1 MPPAF
6 VESLDVAAVRLLT
19 GAVGRYPRFDRLVAA
34 AADHLAKLHVA
45 LLTLL
50 ILGGAGQ
57 PGWRRR
63 GLAVRIA
70 AALGLTIAAVGLV
83 GGLVGRTR
91 PFARHVDIAALVE
104 HAPHRSFPS
113 RHVAC
118 AAAMATVALP
128 TAPLLGAVFGTLG
141 ALLAT
146 SRVYAGLH
154 YPSDVVVG
162 WLVGAGIGWAVREGW
177 PA

>member
-6 VESLDVAAVRLLT
+6 VESLDVGAVRLLA
-19 GAVGRYPRFDRLVAA
+19 GAVGRCPTLDRLMAA
-34 AADHLAKLHVA
+34 AADHVAKVHVA
-45 LLTLL
+45 LLGLL
-50 ILGGAGQ
+50 FLGGVGE

-63 GLAVRIA
+63 GLAARIA
-70 AALGLTIAAVGLV
+70 AALSLTVAAVGV
-83 GGLVGRTR
+83 IGGLAGRTR
-91 PFARHVDIAALVE
+91 PFARHADVAALVA

-118 AAAMATVALP
+118 AATMATVALP
-128 TAPLLGAVFGTLG
+128 TAPLLGTVLGALG
-141 ALLAT
+141 ALLAV

-154 YPSDVVVG
+154 YPSDVIGG
-162 WLVGAGIGWAVREGW
+162 WLVGATIGRLVREGW

>member
-1 MPPAF
+1 MPLTF
-6 VESLDVAAVRLLT
+6 VESLDARAVRLLT
-19 GAVGRYPRFDRLVAA
+19 GAVGRYPSFDGLVAA
-34 AADHLAKLHVA
+34 AAGHVA
-45 LLTLL
+45 KVHVAMLGLL
-50 ILGGAGQ
+50 ILGGSGEV
-57 PGWRRR
+57 GWRRR

-70 AALGLTIAAVGLV
+70 AALGLTMAAVGLI

-91 PFARHVDIAALVE
+91 PFARHDGVAALVD

-118 AAAMATVALP
+118 AATMATVALP
-128 TAPLLGAVFGTLG
+128 TAPLLGMVLG
-141 ALLAT
+141 ALGLVLAV

-154 YPSDVVVG
+154 YPSDVIGG
-162 WLVGAGIGWAVREGW
+162 WLVGAVIGWLVRAVW

>member
-1 MPPAF
+1 MSLAS
-6 VESLDVAAVRLLT
+6 VESLDVGAVRLLT
-19 GAVGRYPRFDRLVAA
+19 GAVGRCPPFDRSMAVVADHAAKVHVAA
-34 AADHLAKLHVA
+34 LG
-45 LLTLL
+45 LLFV
-50 ILGGAGQ
+50 GGAGE

-63 GLAVRIA
+63 GLAVRIV
-70 AALGLTIAAVGLV
+70 AALAFTVAAVGLI
-83 GGLVGRTR
+83 GALVGRTR
-91 PFARHVDIAALVE
+91 PFARHADVAALVD

-128 TAPLLGAVFGTLG
+128 TAPLLGTMFGALG
-141 ALLAT
+141 AVLAV

-154 YPSDVVVG
+154 YPSDVVGG
-162 WLVGAGIGWAVREGW
+162 WLVGATIGRAVRAGW

>member
-1 MPPAF
+1 MPLAF
-6 VESLDVAAVRLLT
+6 VESLDVGGVRLLT
-19 GAVGRYPRFDRLVAA
+19 AAVGRYPRADALMAA
-34 AADHLAKLHVA
+34 AADRVAVVHVA
-45 LLTLL
+45 LLGLL
-50 ILGGAGQ
+50 FVGGAGQ

-70 AALGLTIAAVGLV
+70 AALGLTVTAVGLI

-91 PFARHVDIAALVE
+91 PFARHDDVAALVD

-128 TAPLLGAVFGTLG
+128 TAPLLGTMFGALG
-141 ALLAT
+141 AVLAV

-154 YPSDVVVG
+154 YPSDVVGG
-162 WLVGAGIGWAVREGW
+162 WLVGATIGRAVRAGW